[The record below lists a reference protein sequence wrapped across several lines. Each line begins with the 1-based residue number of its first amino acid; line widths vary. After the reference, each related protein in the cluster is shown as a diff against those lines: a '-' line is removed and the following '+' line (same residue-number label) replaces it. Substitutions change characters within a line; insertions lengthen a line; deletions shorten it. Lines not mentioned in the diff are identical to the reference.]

1 MQERLLHSETSSSE
15 HVFFAECKCS
25 FFVCF
30 PCSQAH
36 QTVHK
41 PPQRLACPDC
51 TKDFLNQ
58 QTLNV
63 SAFQRSFNAY
73 YFNFA
78 ENKFTQKAQ
87 RLSAAAAKESAVPV
101 APRAGRVARA
111 KIAAPAV
118 AGSEPALTGAEPG
131 VAEAQPTEHTCWWS
145 SASTLLELKLLLL
158 LLLLLDLPTVA
169 ASPRCCS
176 SSPSSSCCCCI
187 SMLLLELNL
196 HVARAQAAAAAAG
209 FHCCF

>member
-1 MQERLLHSETSSSE
+1 MY
-15 HVFFAECKCS
+15 VFIFL
-25 FFVCF
+25 CF

-158 LLLLLDLPTVA
+158 LLDSTAV
-169 ASPRCCS
+169 S
-176 SSPSSSCCCCI
+176 SSPQPCCI
-187 SMLLLELNL
+187 SRSLLELNL
-196 HVARAQAAAAAAG
+196 LQLKLLEI
-209 FHCCF
+209 